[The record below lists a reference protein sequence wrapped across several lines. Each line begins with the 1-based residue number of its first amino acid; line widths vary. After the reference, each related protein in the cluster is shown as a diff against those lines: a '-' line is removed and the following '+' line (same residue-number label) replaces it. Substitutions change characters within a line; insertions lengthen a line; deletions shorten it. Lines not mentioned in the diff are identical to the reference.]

1 MVIVAEDAVH
11 VQVST
16 VRNSHVFPHGGVVCD
31 IVSKAKG
38 AGIDGPWDSAGTRQ
52 GIQRE
57 DEGGM
62 V

>member
-1 MVIVAEDAVH
+1 MVIVTEDTVH

-52 GIQRE
+52 AVQRE
-57 DEGGM
+57 NEGGM